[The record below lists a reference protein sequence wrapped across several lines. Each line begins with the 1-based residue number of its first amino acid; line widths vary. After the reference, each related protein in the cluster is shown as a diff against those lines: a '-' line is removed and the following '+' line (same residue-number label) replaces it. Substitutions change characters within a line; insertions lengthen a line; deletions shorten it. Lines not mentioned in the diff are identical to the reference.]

1 MIALKWSLIIGLY
14 WNENYNYILILINIE
29 YDLYNNGTKLI
40 FHFKLNT
47 KSFILSR
54 KKYKI
59 VKSTFIIV
67 DACITIST

>member
-1 MIALKWSLIIGLY
+1 M
-14 WNENYNYILILINIE
+14 NIE

-67 DACITIST
+67 DTCITITT